1 MSDKSIKAIP
11 VRQNMSAPGGPRRA
25 FTMPEATLPD
35 PPSTAD
41 APEPTAQPARPA
53 PTAVNLAITAVY
65 QGYTITVA
73 FPGSITQIP
82 SAIER
87 LRAIGA
93 TPTAQPAQ
101 QWAYTPEGLPIC
113 PKHSAPMKRREKQG
127 DTWYSHVVTARDG
140 EDCYCRGY
148 AGKDSPGYEY

>member
-1 MSDKSIKAIP
+1 MTDKPIP
-11 VRQNMSAPGGPRRA
+11 SAARRNMSAPGGPRQP
-25 FTMPEATLPD
+25 FTMPEATLPP
-35 PPSTAD
+35 PPSAAV
-41 APEPTAQPARPA
+41 APAAAEPAARPA
-53 PTAVNLAITAVY
+53 PTAVHLSIAAVY

-73 FPGSITQIP
+73 FDGSVTQIP
-82 SAIER
+82 AAIDR

-113 PKHSAPMKRREKQG
+113 PKHNAPMKKREKQG
-127 DTWYSHVVTARDG
+127 DTWYSHIVTAPDG